1 MIQNYQDA
9 MAICRQYENPDLFI
23 TFTCN
28 PKWPEI
34 TRALSKILGQK
45 PEDRPD
51 IIARIFKMKLNEMLA
66 TIKSGTIFE
75 KIIADLYV
83 VEFQKR
89 GLPHCH
95 FLFWLHPEEKYVNHY
110 KLIN

>member
-9 MAICRQYENPDLFI
+9 MAICRHYENPDLFI

-34 TRALSKILGQK
+34 TRAFTMISRQK

-51 IIARIFKMKLNEMLA
+51 IISRIFKMKLDNILS
-66 TIKSGTIFE
+66 TIKSG
-75 KIIADLYV
+75 
-83 VEFQKR
+83 
-89 GLPHCH
+89 
-95 FLFWLHPEEKYVNHY
+95 
-110 KLIN
+110 

>member
-9 MAICRQYENPDLFI
+9 MAICRRYGNPDLFI

-34 TRALSKILGQK
+34 TRALAKIPGQK

-51 IIARIFKMKLNEMLA
+51 IITRIFKMKLDNLLS
-66 TIKSGTIFE
+66 TIKNE
-75 KIIADLYV
+75 KIFGVIIAGQIL
-83 VEFQKR
+83 FPS
-89 GLPHCH
+89 L
-95 FLFWLHPEEKYVNHY
+95 FLVPS
-110 KLIN
+110 